1 MRTRVLVDSSLATAV
16 GLVVIIGSAGAD
28 SMSVSRGQPV
38 AETAHAVAVHIASG
52 VATFTV
58 QRQFYNPGNQAEQVG
73 LEIRLPEGAA
83 ATGLRIKARQRW
95 YTGELME
102 ASAASERYR
111 SLTGYGAHD
120 MKDPALLSW
129 MEVGTLFLQVFPVM
143 PKTVSTVE
151 YTLTVPTSYAEGS
164 YSVTYPR
171 LERPCD
177 GALALVAPVLTVD
190 RDATIDGQHVD
201 ARVPATLATATG
213 CPDEDSSEASYAQII
228 VPGPAT
234 TVARLGRVVASSD
247 HAVSRLELDAAPRL
261 SKLPVHAQV
270 VFVVDASYSVGD
282 ALAAELEIARAY
294 ARVVP
299 DAEIE
304 LVAYRRTATRVFG
317 GFVPATA
324 FADELTAAVDRGALA
339 LGNGSALED
348 GARLAATALAGRSGP
363 KRIVVLT
370 DELVRPELTPV
381 MALARLAIVAPD
393 TVVHVVGVDRFA
405 DPSRLVRD
413 DAAAFASLATSHH
426 GMFVRTGARAA
437 YAFDRTILALVRPTS
452 IDRIVVAGLD
462 APSTLDEGSRL
473 LIVTHAKAAPSR
485 VVITGQLWS
494 DPIRIDTV
502 SSDAM
507 SRATAA
513 FMTAERDFDEL
524 TPEEQ
529 MTVALAGRAVS
540 RVTSYV
546 AYEPGTRPSRVGFSF
561 TGVEGGVEGGVAGG
575 DLDGVTASGILQR
588 PDLAAMLGAMLD
600 AHACF
605 ATDRREVTLAIDTTR
620 DEIVD
625 VAIVGAAD
633 PAARCVAEATWRVR
647 LDNRFDRA
655 HERFTIVVRPR

>member
-1 MRTRVLVDSSLATAV
+1 MRTCVLVDSSLATAV
-16 GLVVIIGSAGAD
+16 GLVVIIASAGAD

-38 AETAHAVAVHIASG
+38 AETAHAVAVHIANG

-58 QRQFYNPGNQAEQVG
+58 QRQFYNPGNQAEQIG
-73 LEIRLPEGAA
+73 LEIRLPQGAA

-111 SLTGYGAHD
+111 SLTGYGAFEV
-120 MKDPALLSW
+120 KDPALLSW
-129 MEVGTLFLQVFPVM
+129 MDVGTLFLQVFPVM

-151 YTLTVPTSYAEGS
+151 YTLTAPTSYDQGS
-164 YSVTYPR
+164 YSVTYP
-171 LERPCD
+171 LVERPCD

-190 RDATIDGQHVD
+190 RDATVDGRHVD
-201 ARVPATLATATG
+201 AHVPTTLATTTG
-213 CPDEDSSEASYAQII
+213 CPDAPSSGASYTQI
-228 VPGPAT
+228 VVQGPAT

-247 HAVSRLELDAAPRL
+247 RAVSRLEIDAAPQL
-261 SKLPVHAQV
+261 SKLPVRAQV

-294 ARVVP
+294 AHVVP

-363 KRIVVLT
+363 KRIVILT
-370 DELVRPELTPV
+370 DELLRPELTPV
-381 MALARLAIVAPD
+381 MALARLATVAPD
-393 TVVHVVGVDRFA
+393 TVVHVVGVDQRA
-405 DPSRLVRD
+405 DRSLLVRHD
-413 DAAAFASLATSHH
+413 DAAFASLATSHH
-426 GMFVRTGARAA
+426 GMFVRTGAGAA
-437 YAFDRTILALVRPTS
+437 HAFDDTILALVRPTS
-452 IDRIVVAGLD
+452 IDRVIVGGLD
-462 APSTLDEGSRL
+462 APPIDEGYRL
-473 LIVTHAKAAPSR
+473 LIVTRAKAAPSR
-485 VVITGQLWS
+485 VVIAGQLWS
-494 DPIRIDTV
+494 DPIQIDAIA
-502 SSDAM
+502 SDAM

-513 FMTAERDFDEL
+513 FMTADPDFEEL

-546 AYEPGTRPSRVGFSF
+546 AYEPGTRPSRLGLRD
-561 TGVEGGVEGGVAGG
+561 TGVEGGVEGGVVGG
-575 DLDGVTASGILQR
+575 DLDGVVAPAITR
-588 PDLAAMLGAMLD
+588 PDRAAMLGAMID

-625 VAIVGAAD
+625 VAVVGAAG

-647 LDNRFDRA
+647 LDHRFDRA